1 MDIKKLFNM
10 PLKLVFGIIFTC
22 ARANIHMHIDICIY
36 ISVSCD
42 LASRIRSCR
51 TVITTQP
58 PPQEYYSARVSFN
71 TRNEYTK
78 LIYSY
83 ARDLCL
89 RGRMCRAYYVEGLRK
104 KTAPL
109 ASHIIFGA
117 PLSRDRR
124 INTDLS
130 HL

>member
-1 MDIKKLFNM
+1 MQRHRRIHSHATLR
-10 PLKLVFGIIFTC
+10 PAC
-22 ARANIHMHIDICIY
+22 ARVGLSLHATAAGGVLHAPRAGLSI
-36 ISVSCD
+36 
-42 LASRIRSCR
+42 
-51 TVITTQP
+51 
-58 PPQEYYSARVSFN
+58 
-71 TRNEYTK
+71 RNEYTK

-83 ARDLCL
+83 ARPGPLPTGKDVSCVLC
-89 RGRMCRAYYVEGLRK
+89 GGL
-104 KTAPL
+104 TQENAPSPL